1 MNDQDE
7 MLYVQIL
14 EENLTQKI
22 LNDKIKKQKQLYLV
36 SVFS

>member
-22 LNDKIKKQKQLYLV
+22 LNDKIKKQKQDIIV